1 VLDTKSKKMRNL
13 KVLLITLTILLPAIV
28 LVALYPRMGQA
39 YEQKIKEFEAQESE
53 AAALEEAVVEAS
65 GVSGTDSN
73 TDTEYVVTDDY
84 LPSEEIIAGEYLPNE
99 EITAHDFL
107 PNEQISEKVFVD
119 EQETIIA
126 EATEHVYYVSEEQME
141 MVEEPELQEKPE
153 VLEESVI
160 ISEPPMENPSEEDAE
175 YELGSSFV
183 NYAVESSYYL
193 YGQMLQ
199 DEIKTAVDFSIL
211 DHYGWI
217 NDYYTLAEN
226 SDYHVEYMDEKTDC
240 MSTRTQSEYPLY
252 TLFLEKQN
260 AERREVESLL
270 MNDGYLGYMIL
281 QFDEYGNIS
290 DVRFNSFG
298 NIICYGSLYQ
308 HAKES
313 ISQYENN
320 VFYYNDVIENGKLV
334 DANELRPKNFRAVF
348 VVDNNSQ
355 FTYYRMGTMPDEYHN
370 PVEIFVSMGVEW
382 LILIAAVFVA
392 LMAFILPFFKKL
404 DTGWEKIFSIPGEI
418 MCVIAAGAIGGF
430 FLMFEMTAYS
440 CYPVLMESLELYG
453 PINIIGYDIAP
464 NTIYY
469 IALGVNF
476 IGWALVF
483 FLEYISVTAVRQF
496 LFRPIFYLKNRL
508 IVVMICRWFI
518 GLCKKAYH
526 YVTDINIGKGLNKS
540 ILKIVIANAVIVAI
554 ICCFWFMGWF
564 GVIAYSIILYV
575 LLRKYGYKLQSQYES
590 VLHVTKEM
598 AEGNLKTEAALDLG
612 VFTELGD
619 ELRTVQAGFSKAV
632 AEEAKSQNMKTELI
646 TNVSHDLKTPLT
658 AIITYV
664 DLLKKEDITAEERRE
679 YVETLDKKSQRL
691 KVLIEDLFEV
701 SKASTNNI
709 TMYYTDID
717 LVNLLKQVC
726 LENEDKIAES
736 TLDFRW
742 KLPEKKC
749 VAHLDPNRTYRIIDN
764 LLQNALK
771 YSMPHS
777 RVYVDMEEWDNEYVI
792 RFKNMS
798 AVEMNFD
805 ASEITERFVR
815 GDLSRNTEGSGLG
828 LAIAQSFTELQ
839 GGKFEVDIDGDLFK
853 VTLRFLKSMKE
864 SATIETE

>member
-1 VLDTKSKKMRNL
+1 MLDTKSKKMRNL
-13 KVLLITLTILLPAIV
+13 KVLLITLTILVPAIV

-39 YEQKIKEFEAQESE
+39 YEQKIKEIEAQESE
-53 AAALEEAVVEAS
+53 AADEAGTVVE
-65 GVSGTDSN
+65 
-73 TDTEYVVTDDY
+73 
-84 LPSEEIIAGEYLPNE
+84 EE
-99 EITAHDFL
+99 T
-107 PNEQISEKVFVD
+107 
-119 EQETIIA
+119 
-126 EATEHVYYVSEEQME
+126 
-141 MVEEPELQEKPE
+141 
-153 VLEESVI
+153 VI
-160 ISEPPMENPSEEDAE
+160 ISEETAMENVSLEDAE
-175 YELGSSFV
+175 YELGSSFI

-199 DEIKTAVDFSIL
+199 DEIKTAVDFSVL
-211 DHYGWI
+211 DNYGWI

-226 SDYHVEYMDEKTDC
+226 SDYHVEYMDEKSDC

-252 TLFLEKQN
+252 TLFLDKQD
-260 AERREVESLL
+260 AERREAESLL

-313 ISQYENN
+313 INQYENN
-320 VFYYNDVIENGKLV
+320 VFYYNDVSATAESV
-334 DANELRPKNFRAVF
+334 DSMELRPKNFRAVF
-348 VVDNNSQ
+348 VVDEDSQ
-355 FTYYRMGTMPDEYHN
+355 FTYYRMGTIVEEYHD
-370 PVEIFVSMGVEW
+370 PLSVFTSMGVEW
-382 LILIAAVFVA
+382 LVLIAAVFVA
-392 LMAFILPFFKKL
+392 LVAFILPFFKKL

-418 MCVIAAGAIGGF
+418 ICVIAGCAIGGF
-430 FLMFEMTAYS
+430 FLMFEIMANT
-440 CYPVLMESLELYG
+440 CYPVLMETLEFYG
-453 PINIIGYDIAP
+453 PINIIGYDVAP

-469 IALGVNF
+469 IMLGINF
-476 IGWALVF
+476 LGWALVF
-483 FLEYISVTAVRQF
+483 FMEYMSVTAVRQF
-496 LFRPIFYLKNRL
+496 LFRPLFYLKNRL
-508 IVVMICRWFI
+508 LVVIICRWLI

-540 ILKIVIANAVIVAI
+540 IWKIVIANAIIVAI
-554 ICCFWFMGWF
+554 CCCFWFMGWF
-564 GVIAYSIILYV
+564 GVIAYSIALYV
-575 LLRKYGYKLQSQYES
+575 ILRKYGFKLQSQYDS
-590 VLHVTKEM
+590 ILNVAKEM
-598 AEGNLKTEAALDLG
+598 AEGNLKTEVPSDLG

-619 ELRTVQAGFSKAV
+619 ELKTVQAGFSKAV

-664 DLLKKEDITAEERRE
+664 DLLKKEDITEEERKE

-701 SKASTNNI
+701 SKATTNNI

-742 KLPEKKC
+742 NLLEKKC

-764 LLQNALK
+764 LIQNALK
-771 YSMPHS
+771 YSMAHS

-839 GGKFEVDIDGDLFK
+839 GGKFEVEIDGDLFK